1 MVMYLQGI
9 PDWEQIAKELPPMD
23 AILSKLER

>member
-1 MVMYLQGI
+1 GV
-9 PDWEQIAKELPPMD
+9 PDWEQIAKELPPID

>member
-1 MVMYLQGI
+1 MHLQGI
-9 PDWEQIAKELPPMD
+9 PDWDQIAKELPPME